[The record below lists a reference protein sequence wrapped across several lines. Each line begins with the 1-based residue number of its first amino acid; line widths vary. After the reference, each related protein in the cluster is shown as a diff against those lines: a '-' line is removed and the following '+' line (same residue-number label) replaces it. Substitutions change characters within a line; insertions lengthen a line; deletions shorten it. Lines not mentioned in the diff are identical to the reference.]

1 MPSWGPYLVNELI
14 SISIGGNSNKR
25 RRRIAFPSRI
35 ILSLVVMHC
44 QSVHTHS
51 TGIELEVVLVYS
63 ITKKKSILRYSHAN
77 KMNITVP
84 LNSWRYTTDKKIPR
98 KPNLNEITESGP
110 QVHVICRYDYVTL
123 IPLVLQLG
131 LRIGPIQRM
140 EAN

>member
-51 TGIELEVVLVYS
+51 TGIELEVVLVYG

-84 LNSWRYTTDKKIPR
+84 LNSWRYTTDKKFLGSLISTR
-98 KPNLNEITESGP
+98 LQN
-110 QVHVICRYDYVTL
+110 QVHRYMSFVDT
-123 IPLVLQLG
+123 IT
-131 LRIGPIQRM
+131 
-140 EAN
+140 